1 MERFELC
8 ECFENMEEHIFK
20 QVDKGNIAYDS
31 TSVELVNK
39 VWLSDSK
46 CVGTTASIP
55 FEVELIPKNG
65 KRAKKHTVNGFARYC
80 PFCGEPMFKSVESV
94 EVK

>member
-8 ECFENMEEHIFK
+8 ECFSNMEQHILT

-39 VWLSDSK
+39 VFLADSK
-46 CVGTTASIP
+46 CAGTTASIP
-55 FEVELIPKNG
+55 FEVELVPKSG
-65 KRAKKHTVNGFARYC
+65 KRSKKHKVNGFAKYC
-80 PFCGEPMFKSVESV
+80 PFCGKPMFKSD
-94 EVK
+94 EVLR